1 VLRDGKLP
9 LFSPCSDPVPDSM
22 LTLITAALS
31 SDPVPICTA
40 RTHALL
46 LFEFHEFGSIGKL
59 TVVVVDADS
68 KLLLEIEWIRV
79 PTVAEFRIYKF
90 MMTLKDLCPCAC
102 LV

>member
-1 VLRDGKLP
+1 MRRKTSTLLSLLRSGSRQYACVDNGGVELRSGSDLYSKT
-9 LFSPCSDPVPDSM
+9 SCSFP
-22 LTLITAALS
+22 
-31 SDPVPICTA
+31 
-40 RTHALL
+40 
-46 LFEFHEFGSIGKL
+46 FEFHEFGSIGKL

-79 PTVAEFRIYKF
+79 PTVAEFQIYKF